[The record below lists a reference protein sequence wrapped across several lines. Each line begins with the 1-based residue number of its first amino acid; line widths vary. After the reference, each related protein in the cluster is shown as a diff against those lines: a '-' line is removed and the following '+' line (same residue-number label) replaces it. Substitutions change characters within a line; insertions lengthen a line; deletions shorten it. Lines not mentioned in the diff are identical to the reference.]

1 MYRKEMPRR
10 GGGRE
15 RETDRPPYNER
26 MASDLNTSA
35 GLAKYMVKDSLEMS
49 WKLSSP
55 SITCNLIHKNMPERN
70 YWKQHQQLL
79 KILLKKPS
87 F

>member
-1 MYRKEMPRR
+1 
-10 GGGRE
+10 
-15 RETDRPPYNER
+15 

-70 YWKQHQQLL
+70 
-79 KILLKKPS
+79 
-87 F
+87 